1 MLDSGIVESNIVD
14 VVAGNVQ
21 SVVSQSMQ
29 KPVIFAFW
37 SQGSE
42 PSLQLMSLLQ
52 RLPREQANA
61 VVVARVNVDE
71 QQPIAVQFGVQ
82 GLPALKL
89 VHQGQLAGELSG
101 PQTEASLQQWFA
113 STVATLPT
121 EEEQLAGFL
130 EQVQLAIEQGQGEQA
145 EQALRQAIVQEP
157 DKHLFR
163 AALVEYLLGEGR
175 LDEGQ
180 SLLAEVLEDVA
191 ELRPFRNRFAL
202 LEEVKD
208 QPAAS
213 LLELA
218 AKIAATPTPED
229 LHAYGLR
236 AAAAG
241 QFEVALQALIQ
252 LLKDFRDYRDGAA
265 QAALLKVFDCL
276 PKGDPL
282 ASAYRRK
289 MFNYLH

>member
-1 MLDSGIVESNIVD
+1 MLDSHMVESNIVD
-14 VVAGNVQ
+14 VVEANVQ
-21 SVVSQSMQ
+21 SVVAQSMQ
-29 KPVIFAFW
+29 KPVIFGFW
-37 SQGSE
+37 SQASE
-42 PSLQLMSLLQ
+42 PSLLLMSMLE
-52 RLPREQANA
+52 RLAAENSN

-71 QQPIAVQFGVQ
+71 QQAIAGQFGVQ
-82 GLPALKL
+82 GLPVLKL
-89 VHQGQLAGELSG
+89 VHQGQLAGELNG
-101 PQTEASLQQWFA
+101 PQTVASLQQWFS

-145 EQALRQAIVQEP
+145 EQALRQAIAQEP

-163 AALVEYLLGEGR
+163 AALVEYLLGQGR
-175 LDEGQ
+175 LDESQ
-180 SLLAEVLEDVA
+180 SLLAEIVEDVA

-208 QPAAS
+208 QPASS
-213 LLELA
+213 LTELA
-218 AKIAATPTPED
+218 AKIAAAPTAED

-241 QFEVALQALIQ
+241 QFELALQALIQ